1 MILGEADRPVAART
15 KNGGLVFALTNSFI
29 IMVYSPELGYDPDEW
44 EECPESDHFLVM
56 SMFTRVCLSIGIAS
70 VEEEET
76 VETKFARA
84 AQEAALKPE
93 RRRNSKRELS
103 REEEAALL
111 AWQAEVK
118 RLADTRLRASQEP
131 PSDSEDETRVGN
143 EQQQNSAERG
153 SSRTAEE
160 VDRVQIEWE
169 ERQKQLQQQHT
180 HEEHSV
186 MKDVAQLSERR
197 FHQEI
202 EPPQLQFQRPAEQQ
216 PKRPELQVER
226 SAEQP
231 QQLLHEKQQH
241 EQTVHKMPEA
251 KTAELR
257 VPISEWAKTK
267 QLIRVVQQ
275 DDRLHHQHPGAT
287 PPSTPPG
294 GIALPELAAHYRQMA
309 DELTRKLRK
318 ELDEMELE
326 EEMDSAQ
333 MAEQFQQRHRQD
345 IAGGLEGTAAPKEM
359 RQRLARQL
367 ESHVAEVVAREMR
380 KRSSFSALARE
391 TDDGTVVEVE
401 QFAAADDEQREQMP
415 RLLKTGS
422 SGESSEDDFVKV
434 ERQPTMQTDEC
445 CPPGT
450 ALRTVMRVTA
460 AVDSG
465 GQHGLTPSPQMGG
478 PATEEEHEE
487 QVRVSMFEGDGGS
500 TTADEIE
507 YVPSLLGRSKQNAE
521 SAPVQ
526 RSKQRPLGAE
536 EAEQVLA
543 LLQEYDLSAGE
554 VVPAEPP
561 LGADDAFEEQR
572 CWGRQV
578 SSGAATSSGGVISLP
593 DSTQR
598 TTPAGG
604 SSVPESPDSAVFG
617 FVNIL
622 PSSGAEVS
630 VQVQKAQEE
639 ESRMAQEEE
648 PQIEVQHFETMVK
661 MLEQHQQQA
670 EQLQDLQ
677 QTLQCIET
685 TAIAGG
691 PVDVGPQVE
700 QQHRQQ
706 TDTTAELKQKQQ
718 QPQPVLMRR
727 KDGSVKSAGSGGHS
741 SAFVVEEEMLE
752 SVAEESVGKGQRPM
766 GTKQDEREEG
776 TGEAQPMRE
785 SGDIKEQKH
794 LLKSPEMLE
803 PGGGSSATSRQ
814 IGTNEAFDRPAD
826 AALLFEDL
834 DDKDVTYAPEIQSL
848 EVPPDQL
855 SQADSLNLLDEEQF
869 SEEQQHISAERV
881 LPSVD
886 EQQRHHGE
894 EDAVEPLDQAEVPV
908 RELTPHEEEQLQR
921 DIDRLRRT
929 QSPRLHKVTQMQV
942 PHAPQF
948 LRSYFNDEST
958 SSLSSTSIR
967 QSSLLSAL
975 GVTSTQEMLLR
986 LTSLEALSDAMRKA
1000 GLESSN
1006 LIFGIDYTASNKYQ
1020 GERSFGGQSLHSID
1034 PRMDNPYQ
1042 TVIKIMGRTLA
1053 PFAGHEYGIPVFGF
1067 GDSTTGDWT
1076 VFSLNED
1083 RDCESLD
1090 GVLSLYNRVTPQID
1104 LSGPTN
1110 FAPLIYRA
1118 MEICQRRRDY
1128 HILVIIADGQVTN
1141 EKATVKAI
1149 VSACQYPLSIIVV
1162 GVGDGP
1168 WEMMRIFDESLPKR
1182 PWDNFHFVELHELIN
1197 QRADQPMESR
1207 ELAFAVHSLLEIPDQ
1222 YATIRKMGL
1231 LSLTA
1236 YFTRPPSHSPRRSKS
1251 PKAAQSFPAAAVA
1264 AGDERAREKESK
1276 C

>member
-1 MILGEADRPVAART
+1 MAAAVSPQGHWSLRSHH
-15 KNGGLVFALTNSFI
+15 SFI

-70 VEEEET
+70 VVVEEET

-84 AQEAALKPE
+84 AQEAALKAQPE

-111 AWQAEVK
+111 AWQAEVQ
-118 RLADTRLRASQEP
+118 RLAVTRLRASQEP

-143 EQQQNSAERG
+143 EQQQNNSERG
-153 SSRTAEE
+153 SSRTAQEGE
-160 VDRVQIEWE
+160 RVQMDWE

-186 MKDVAQLSERR
+186 TKDVAQLSERR
-197 FHQEI
+197 FHQEQT
-202 EPPQLQFQRPAEQQ
+202 E
-216 PKRPELQVER
+216 RPEQQVER
-226 SAEQP
+226 SAEQQQ

-241 EQTVHKMPEA
+241 EQTVQKMPEA
-251 KTAELR
+251 KTVELR

-275 DDRLHHQHPGAT
+275 DDRLPHQHPGAT

-309 DELTRKLRK
+309 DELTRKLTK

-326 EEMDSAQ
+326 EEVDSAQ

-345 IAGGLEGTAAPKEM
+345 IAGGLESTAAPKEM

-401 QFAAADDEQREQMP
+401 QFAAAADEQREQMP

-478 PATEEEHEE
+478 PVTEEEHEE

-507 YVPSLLGRSKQNAE
+507 YVPSLLARSKNVE
-521 SAPVQ
+521 STSVQ

-561 LGADDAFEEQR
+561 LGADDAFEQQR
-572 CWGRQV
+572 RWGRQV

-622 PSSGAEVS
+622 PSSGAEAS
-630 VQVQKAQEE
+630 VQVQKAQGEA
-639 ESRMAQEEE
+639 SRMAQEEA
-648 PQIEVQHFETMVK
+648 PQIEVQHFESMEK
-661 MLEQHQQQA
+661 LEQYQQQA

-677 QTLQCIET
+677 QTLQCMET
-685 TAIAGG
+685 AEIAGG

-706 TDTTAELKQKQQ
+706 TDTTAELKQQQQQQ
-718 QPQPVLMRR
+718 QPALKRR

-752 SVAEESVGKGQRPM
+752 SVAEESAGKGQRPM
-766 GTKQDEREEG
+766 GTKQDELEG
-776 TGEAQPMRE
+776 GTAEAQPMRE

-794 LLKSPEMLE
+794 LLKSPEVVE
-803 PGGGSSATSRQ
+803 GGGGSSATSRQ

-834 DDKDVTYAPEIQSL
+834 DDKDVT
-848 EVPPDQL
+848 
-855 SQADSLNLLDEEQF
+855 QADSLNLLDEEQF
-869 SEEQQHISAERV
+869 SEEQPHVSAERV

-886 EQQRHHGE
+886 EQQRHHGKE
-894 EDAVEPLDQAEVPV
+894 DDAVESLDQAEVPV

-1034 PRMDNPYQ
+1034 PQMDNPYQ

-1090 GVLSLYNRVTPQID
+1090 GVLSVYNRVTPQID

-1251 PKAAQSFPAAAVA
+1251 PKTAQSFPPAVAAVA